1 MADAVPASAD
11 RPRDSKDGTGDDKKI
26 KKGFSL
32 SSLDLTP
39 TKGYFRLL
47 FLTPKD
53 SVLDFALISIGFIAS
68 IGAGIPFPLLGILFG
83 ELVDDL
89 NSTSCRASSNADGG
103 GDDGSIQ
110 AAVNRKLLL
119 VIYVTV
125 ANFCLIWLHCACWS
139 LFGERVVRRLRYRY
153 LTALL
158 RQDLAYF
165 ETLPAGDIA
174 ARLDADLTTVQAGTS
189 EKVGIVVQSVSYFV
203 AAYVV
208 AFLKDAKLAGI
219 LFSLVPCYFLMAL
232 GGNYFTK
239 KYVGR
244 VGDGTTKATAIAS
257 ESLAHMRL
265 IKVFGAADRIEGIF
279 VGHLRSIQGAAV
291 GKFLT
296 ASVQMG
302 LLYFIAYCAS
312 ALAMWQGGLQIA
324 ESVATGGG
332 NGITVGN
339 VYTVIFVL
347 VDASFIISQVAPFLT
362 IFANASKSSE
372 KLFQTIQRRAPID
385 GTDQDKGI
393 KRSNMEGD
401 ICLQDVSFSY
411 PSRSEVPVL
420 ENVSLTIPSNKM
432 TGVVGLSGSGKSTI
446 AALVERLYDPDEGKV
461 TVDGTDLRD
470 FNVNNYRGHVS
481 IVEQMP
487 TLFNR
492 SVLENIAQGLV
503 DSGRPEHQELQEALL
518 NGALAQLADDVR
530 GGGDLDTLARKD
542 PALQTIV
549 RLAREAADLVGATE
563 YIVRLQHG
571 LATTVGPGG
580 SMLSGGQKQRAAFAR
595 AVIRNP
601 SILILDEATAALD
614 SASEARI
621 QDAMDEFSTN
631 RTTIVIAHRLSTIK
645 SADNILVMERGGKVV
660 EQGTYSSLMERDG
673 VFASLVKL
681 QSLKPD
687 EDETDPRG
695 SGETTS
701 DITKTEK
708 KHTRHGIESLADA
721 EKSSEGEESGDGPNA
736 HALEDTRTNTRG
748 FFSTFGAILGFARP
762 QFLFVIFGIIAATI
776 VGGSHSGEAVIFG
789 NVVGRLNSCRLPSE
803 IRESASLF
811 GGLFFGLALVE
822 FLANVVSTASFGWVS
837 EKLLFKTRVL
847 SLRSLLGKSLHWH
860 DSEGRTPGTLLAYI
874 SADAIA
880 MSGMTG
886 TILGITFSV
895 MVNLVSGIVLAH
907 VIAWKI
913 ALVLLACVPVL
924 LMSGFLRIR
933 VQAKFAAR
941 HAKAF
946 ADSVAIAIEAVDS
959 IRIISV
965 FSLQKDAANTFLRS
979 LRGPYKETLK
989 SILYGNFYLALS
1001 FSIGN
1006 CVYALAYW
1014 WGAKQTANGTYTQTQ
1029 FFIVLTALLFAAQS
1043 SGQIFSLAPDIS
1055 KAAVASRRVLSLILP
1070 KGEKAS
1076 RVEKEARRTAGD
1088 PEQGK
1093 SSSPAE
1099 LTQEQPPGVDEKASK
1114 GVTIALRNVNFAY
1127 PSRPD
1132 VPVLSDLSLDIPAGS
1147 FAALVGPSGAGKSTV
1162 VSLLERLYV
1171 PASGAITL
1179 DGLDI
1184 TQAPEA
1190 TPGTT
1195 TTSQPSFRDDI
1206 ALVPQDTV
1214 LFSGTVAF
1222 NIGLGAR
1229 PGHAATQ
1236 AEIERAARL
1245 ACIHDTIAGLPQGYE
1260 TPCGPS
1266 AGLQFFSGGQKQR
1279 LCIARALVR
1288 RPRLLLLDES
1298 SSALDAESEARWE
1311 AALETVR
1318 GEGGVTIV
1326 AVAHRLRT
1334 IMKAGVIF
1342 VVEGGRVLDRGSHEE
1357 LVGRCERY
1365 RNDVLH
1371 QTLE

>member
-1 MADAVPASAD
+1 MNPSQ
-11 RPRDSKDGTGDDKKI
+11 
-26 KKGFSL
+26 L
-32 SSLDLTP
+32 
-39 TKGYFRLL
+39 
-47 FLTPKD
+47 
-53 SVLDFALISIGFIAS
+53 
-68 IGAGIPFPLLGILFG
+68 
-83 ELVDDL
+83 
-89 NSTSCRASSNADGG
+89 
-103 GDDGSIQ
+103 
-110 AAVNRKLLL
+110 
-119 VIYVTV
+119 TV
-125 ANFCLIWLHCACWS
+125 AD
-139 LFGERVVRRLRYRY
+139 
-153 LTALL
+153 T
-158 RQDLAYF
+158 LA
-165 ETLPAGDIA
+165 
-174 ARLDADLTTVQAGTS
+174 
-189 EKVGIVVQSVSYFV
+189 
-203 AAYVV
+203 
-208 AFLKDAKLAGI
+208 
-219 LFSLVPCYFLMAL
+219 
-232 GGNYFTK
+232 
-239 KYVGR
+239 
-244 VGDGTTKATAIAS
+244 
-257 ESLAHMRL
+257 
-265 IKVFGAADRIEGIF
+265 
-279 VGHLRSIQGAAV
+279 
-291 GKFLT
+291 
-296 ASVQMG
+296 
-302 LLYFIAYCAS
+302 
-312 ALAMWQGGLQIA
+312 
-324 ESVATGGG
+324 
-332 NGITVGN
+332 
-339 VYTVIFVL
+339 
-347 VDASFIISQVAPFLT
+347 ASFIISQVAPFLT

-385 GTDQDKGI
+385 GTDQERGI
-393 KRSNMEGD
+393 KRSNMTGD
-401 ICLQDVSFSY
+401 ICLEDVSFSY
-411 PSRSEVPVL
+411 PSRPEVPVL
-420 ENVSLTIPSNKM
+420 ENVSLSIPSNKM

-446 AALVERLYDPDEGKV
+446 AALVERLYDPNDGRV
-461 TVDGTDLRD
+461 TIDNIDLRN
-470 FNVNNYRGHVS
+470 FNVNNYRGHVA

-503 DSGRPEHQELQEALL
+503 GSGRPEHQGLQEALL
-518 NGALAQLADDVR
+518 GGALAQLADDVR
-530 GGGDLDTLARKD
+530 DGGDLDTLAQRN

-621 QDAMDEFSTN
+621 QVAMDKFSTS

-660 EQGTYSSLMERDG
+660 EQGTYTSLMEEDG

-681 QSLKPD
+681 QSLKSD
-687 EDETDPRG
+687 DDDVDPRG

-701 DITKTEK
+701 DVTKTEK
-708 KHTRHGIESLADA
+708 KRAKDGMEGLTDA
-721 EKSSEGEESGDGPNA
+721 EKSSEDEDSGDGTNA
-736 HALEDTRTNTRG
+736 HAHEDTRTNSRG
-748 FFSTFGAILGFARP
+748 FLSTFGAILGFARP
-762 QFLFVIFGIIAATI
+762 QFLFVVFGIIAATI

-895 MVNLVSGIVLAH
+895 MVNLISGIVLAH

-979 LRGPYKETLK
+979 LRGPYKATLK
-989 SILYGNFYLALS
+989 SILFGNFYLALS

-1055 KAAVASRRVLSLILP
+1055 RAAVASRRVLSLILP

-1076 RVEKEARRTAGD
+1076 HVEKEARRAPGD

-1093 SSSPAE
+1093 NPPAE
-1099 LTQEQPPGVDEKASK
+1099 SKEPRENEKAGK

-1132 VPVLSDLSLDIPAGS
+1132 VPVLTDLSLDIPAGS

-1195 TTSQPSFRDDI
+1195 TTTTQASFRDDI

-1229 PGHAATQ
+1229 PGTAATR

-1245 ACIHDTIAGLPQGYE
+1245 ACIHDTIAGLPRGYE

-1298 SSALDAESEARWE
+1298 SSALDAEGEARWE
-1311 AALETVR
+1311 AALETLR
-1318 GEGGVTIV
+1318 GGEGGGVTVV

-1334 IMKAGVIF
+1334 IMKARVIF
-1342 VVEGGRVLDRGSHEE
+1342 VIEGGRVLDRGSHEE

>member
-1 MADAVPASAD
+1 MADAALASAH
-11 RPRDSKDGTGDDKKI
+11 RPMGAEKDTVDEKKT

-32 SSLDLTP
+32 SSLDLSP

-47 FLTPKD
+47 FLTSKD
-53 SVLDFALISIGFIAS
+53 SLLDLALISVGFLAS

-83 ELVDDL
+83 QLVDDL
-89 NSTSCRASSNADGG
+89 NSTSCRTGSGA
-103 GDDGSIQ
+103 DDGSTQ
-110 AAVNRKLLL
+110 AAVNRKLVL

-125 ANFCLIWLHCACWS
+125 ANFCLIWLHCSCWA

-153 LTALL
+153 LCALL

-174 ARLDADLTTVQAGTS
+174 ARLDADLSTVQAGTS
-189 EKVGIVVQSVSYFV
+189 EKVGILVQSVSYFV

-208 AFLKDAKLAGI
+208 AFLKDARLAGM
-219 LFSLVPCYFLMAL
+219 LVSLVPCFLIMAL

-244 VGDGTTKATAIAS
+244 VGDGTAKATAIAS

-265 IKVFGAADRIEGIF
+265 IKVFGAAGRIESIF
-279 VGHLRSIQGAAV
+279 VGHLRSVQGAAV

-324 ESVATGGG
+324 ESVETGGG

-372 KLFQTIQRRAPID
+372 KLLQTIQRPAPID
-385 GTDQDKGI
+385 GTDREKGI
-393 KRSNMEGD
+393 KRSSMEGD
-401 ICLQDVSFSY
+401 IAFEDVSFRY
-411 PSRSEVPVL
+411 PSRPEVPVL
-420 ENVSLTIPSNKM
+420 ENVSLSIPSNKM
-432 TGVVGLSGSGKSTI
+432 TGIVGLSGSGKSTI
-446 AALVERLYDPDEGKV
+446 AALVERLYDPNGGKV
-461 TVDGTDLRD
+461 TIDGTDLRE

-492 SVLENIAQGLV
+492 SVLENIAHGLV

-518 NGALAQLADDVR
+518 GGALAQLAEDAR
-530 GGGDLDTLARKD
+530 QGSDLEKLAQKD

-621 QDAMDEFSTN
+621 QDAMDKFSTS

-645 SADNILVMERGGKVV
+645 NADNILVMDRGGKVV
-660 EQGTYSSLMERDG
+660 EQGTYTSLMERDG

-681 QSLKPD
+681 QSLKSNEEE
-687 EDETDPRG
+687 EDFRG
-695 SGETTS
+695 SSETAS
-701 DITKTEK
+701 DVIRTEK
-708 KHTRHGIESLADA
+708 KRTRDGVESLADA
-721 EKSSEGEESGDGPNA
+721 EESSDSEDNGDGANPHA
-736 HALEDTRTNTRG
+736 HENTKTSTRG
-748 FFSTFGAILGFARP
+748 FLSTFGAILGLARP
-762 QFLFVIFGIIAATI
+762 QALFIIFGIIAATI

-822 FLANVVSTASFGWVS
+822 FLANVISTASFGWVS
-837 EKLLFKTRVL
+837 EKLLFRTRVL
-847 SLRSLLGKSLHWH
+847 SLRSLLGKSLRWH
-860 DSEGRTPGTLLAYI
+860 DSEGRTPGTLAAYI
-874 SADAIA
+874 SADAVA

-895 MVNLVSGIVLAH
+895 AVNLVSGIVLAH
-907 VIAWKI
+907 AVAWKI
-913 ALVLLACVPVL
+913 AVVLLACVPVL

-933 VQAKFAAR
+933 VQATFAAR

-959 IRIISV
+959 IRAIST
-965 FSLQKDAANTFLRS
+965 FSLQRDAANTFLRS
-979 LRGPYKETLK
+979 LRGPYRASLK
-989 SILYGNFYLALS
+989 SILYGSFYLALS

-1043 SGQIFSLAPDIS
+1043 SGQVFSLAPDIS

-1076 RVEKEARRTAGD
+1076 RLEKEARSTSGD
-1088 PEQGK
+1088 PENGK
-1093 SSSPAE
+1093 SSTAPES
-1099 LTQEQPPGVDEKASK
+1099 QNSRMDEKA
-1114 GVTIALRNVNFAY
+1114 GRGTTIALRNVNFAY

-1132 VPVLSDLSLDIPAGS
+1132 VPVLTDFSLDIPAGS

-1171 PASGAITL
+1171 PESGSITL

-1190 TPGTT
+1190 APGTT
-1195 TTSQPSFRDDI
+1195 HPSFRDDV

-1214 LFSGTVAF
+1214 LFSGTVGF

-1229 PGHAATQ
+1229 PGEVATQ
-1236 AEIERAARL
+1236 EEIEQAARL
-1245 ACIHDTIAGLPQGYE
+1245 ACIHDTIAALPQGYD

-1318 GEGGVTIV
+1318 SGGGVTIV

-1334 IMKAGVIF
+1334 IKKAAVIF
-1342 VVEGGRVLDRGSHEE
+1342 VVEDGRVLDRGSHEE

>member
-1 MADAVPASAD
+1 M
-11 RPRDSKDGTGDDKKI
+11 
-26 KKGFSL
+26 
-32 SSLDLTP
+32 
-39 TKGYFRLL
+39 
-47 FLTPKD
+47 
-53 SVLDFALISIGFIAS
+53 
-68 IGAGIPFPLLGILFG
+68 
-83 ELVDDL
+83 
-89 NSTSCRASSNADGG
+89 
-103 GDDGSIQ
+103 
-110 AAVNRKLLL
+110 
-119 VIYVTV
+119 
-125 ANFCLIWLHCACWS
+125 
-139 LFGERVVRRLRYRY
+139 
-153 LTALL
+153 
-158 RQDLAYF
+158 LA
-165 ETLPAGDIA
+165 
-174 ARLDADLTTVQAGTS
+174 
-189 EKVGIVVQSVSYFV
+189 
-203 AAYVV
+203 
-208 AFLKDAKLAGI
+208 
-219 LFSLVPCYFLMAL
+219 
-232 GGNYFTK
+232 
-239 KYVGR
+239 
-244 VGDGTTKATAIAS
+244 
-257 ESLAHMRL
+257 
-265 IKVFGAADRIEGIF
+265 
-279 VGHLRSIQGAAV
+279 
-291 GKFLT
+291 
-296 ASVQMG
+296 
-302 LLYFIAYCAS
+302 
-312 ALAMWQGGLQIA
+312 
-324 ESVATGGG
+324 
-332 NGITVGN
+332 
-339 VYTVIFVL
+339 
-347 VDASFIISQVAPFLT
+347 ASFIISLVAPFLT

-372 KLFQTIQRRAPID
+372 KLFQTIQRQPAIE
-385 GTDQDKGI
+385 GTNQEQGI
-393 KRSNMEGD
+393 QRSSMTGD
-401 ICLQDVSFSY
+401 ISFENVSFSY
-411 PSRSEVPVL
+411 PSRAEVPVL
-420 ENVSLTIPSNKM
+420 ENVSLSIPSNKM

-446 AALVERLYDPDEGKV
+446 AALVERFYDPNAGKV

-470 FNVNNYRGHVS
+470 FNVRNYRGHVS

-492 SVLENIAQGLV
+492 SLLENIAHGLV
-503 DSGRPEHQELQEALL
+503 DSGRPEHQGLQEALL
-518 NGALAQLADDVR
+518 GGALAQLADDTR
-530 GGGDLDTLARKD
+530 KGGNLDTLAQKD

-549 RLAREAADLVGATE
+549 RLAREAAELVGATE

-571 LATTVGPGG
+571 LATIVGPGG
-580 SMLSGGQKQRAAFAR
+580 SMLSGGQKQRAVFAR
-595 AVIRNP
+595 AVIRDP

-621 QDAMDEFSTN
+621 QDALDKFSAN

-645 SADNILVMERGGKVV
+645 NADNILVMERGGKVV
-660 EQGTYSSLMERDG
+660 EQGTYACLMERDG

-681 QSLKPD
+681 QSLKSD
-687 EDETDPRG
+687 DDDMNPRI
-695 SGETTS
+695 SVETTS

-708 KHTRHGIESLADA
+708 KRTEDEVESLTDA
-721 EKSSEGEESGDGPNA
+721 EKSPESDDSGDGTNT
-736 HALEDTRTNTRG
+736 HALENTRISTRG
-748 FFSTFGAILGFARP
+748 FFSTLGAILGFARP
-762 QFLFVIFGIIAATI
+762 QSLFVIFGIIAATI

-847 SLRSLLGKSLHWH
+847 SLRSLLDRSLHWH
-860 DSEGRTPGTLLAYI
+860 ESEGRTPGTLVAYI
-874 SADAIA
+874 SSDAVA

-886 TILGITFSV
+886 TVLGITFSV
-895 MVNLVSGIVLAH
+895 IVSLISGIVLAH
-907 VIAWKI
+907 VLAWKI

-924 LMSGFLRIR
+924 FMSGFLRIR

-959 IRIISV
+959 IRVISA
-965 FSLQKDAANTFLRS
+965 FSLQKDAVNTFLRS
-979 LRGPYKETLK
+979 LRGPYRSTLK
-989 SILYGNFYLALS
+989 SILYGNFCLALS

-1014 WGAKQTANGTYTQTQ
+1014 WGAKQTANGMYTQTQ
-1029 FFIVLTALLFAAQS
+1029 FFIVLTALLVAAQS
-1043 SGQIFSLAPDIS
+1043 SGQVFSLAPDIS

-1070 KGEKAS
+1070 RGEKAS
-1076 RVEKEARRTAGD
+1076 RVEDEARWTEGD
-1088 PEQGK
+1088 LEQGNNALVE
-1093 SSSPAE
+1093 SQGPR
-1099 LTQEQPPGVDEKASK
+1099 VDEKARN
-1114 GVTIALRNVNFAY
+1114 GITVALRNVNFAY

-1132 VPVLSDLSLDIPAGS
+1132 VSVLTDLSLDIPAGS

-1184 TQAPEA
+1184 TQVPEA
-1190 TPGTT
+1190 APGTMQT
-1195 TTSQPSFRDDI
+1195 SFRDEM

-1229 PGHAATQ
+1229 PGEVATQ
-1236 AEIERAARL
+1236 AEIEQAARL
-1245 ACIHDTIAGLPQGYE
+1245 ACIHDTIAALPQGYE

-1298 SSALDAESEARWE
+1298 SSALDAESEVRWE

-1318 GEGGVTIV
+1318 AGGGVTIV

-1342 VVEGGRVLDRGSHEE
+1342 IIENGRVLDRGSHEE
-1357 LVGRCERY
+1357 LVARCNRY

>member
-1 MADAVPASAD
+1 MLDAEAASAG
-11 RPRDSKDGTGDDKKI
+11 RPMDPEKDTAGEQKTKN
-26 KKGFSL
+26 GFSL
-32 SSLDLTP
+32 SSLSLAP

-47 FLTPKD
+47 FLTPRD
-53 SVLDFALISIGFIAS
+53 SVLDFGLIIVGLFAA

-89 NSTSCRASSNADGG
+89 NSTSCSTSSAD
-103 GDDGSIQ
+103 DEAMQ

-119 VIYVTV
+119 VIYVTI
-125 ANFCLIWLHCACWS
+125 ANFALIWLNCGCWS
-139 LFGERVVRRLRYRY
+139 LFGERVVRKLRYRY
-153 LTALL
+153 LSALL

-174 ARLDADLTTVQAGTS
+174 TRLDADLTTVQSGTS

-203 AAYVV
+203 TAYIV

-219 LFSLVPCYFLMAL
+219 LVSLVPCYFLMAL

-239 KYVGR
+239 KYVSR
-244 VGDGTTKATAIAS
+244 VSDGTTKATAIAS

-265 IKVFGAADRIEGIF
+265 IKVFGAAGRIESIF

-312 ALAMWQGGLQIA
+312 ALAMWQG
-324 ESVATGGG
+324 
-332 NGITVGN
+332 
-339 VYTVIFVL
+339 
-347 VDASFIISQVAPFLT
+347 ASFIISQVAPFLT

-372 KLFQTIQRRAPID
+372 KLFLTIQRRAPID
-385 GTDQDKGI
+385 GTDRERGI

-401 ICLQDVSFSY
+401 IAFEDVSFNY
-411 PSRSEVPVL
+411 PSRPEVPVL
-420 ENVSLTIPSNKM
+420 QKISLSIPSNKM

-446 AALVERLYDPDEGKV
+446 AALVERLYDPDEGKI
-461 TVDGTDLRD
+461 TVNGTDLRE
-470 FNVNNYRGHVS
+470 FNVNNYRGHVA

-503 DSGRPEHQELQEALL
+503 DSGRPEHQDLQETLL
-518 NGALAQLADDVR
+518 GGALAQLAEDGR
-530 GGGDLDTLARKD
+530 NGGDLDTLAQKD

-563 YIVRLQHG
+563 YISRLQHG

-614 SASEARI
+614 SASEAKI
-621 QDAMDEFSTN
+621 QDAMDKFSTN
-631 RTTIVIAHRLSTIK
+631 RTTIIIAHRLSTIK
-645 SADNILVMERGGKVV
+645 NADNILVMERGGNVV
-660 EQGTYSSLMERDG
+660 EQGTYTSLIERDG

-681 QSLKPD
+681 QSLNSD
-687 EDETDPRG
+687 NEELDPRG
-695 SGETTS
+695 SGDTTS

-708 KHTRHGIESLADA
+708 KRARHGEESLADVD
-721 EKSSEGEESGDGPNA
+721 KQSESGESGDGTNA
-736 HALEDTRTNTRG
+736 HAHEDTKTSERG

-762 QFLFVIFGIIAATI
+762 QFLFIVFGIIAATI

-789 NVVGRLNSCRLPSE
+789 NVVGRLNSCQLPSE

-811 GGLFFGLALVE
+811 GGLFFGLALLE
-822 FLANVVSTASFGWVS
+822 FFANVISTASFGWVS
-837 EKLLFKTRVL
+837 EKLLFKTRIL
-847 SLRSLLGKSLHWH
+847 SLRSLLNKSLHWH

-895 MVNLVSGIVLAH
+895 MVNLLSGIILAH
-907 VIAWKI
+907 AIAWKI

-933 VQAKFAAR
+933 VQAKFAAS

-959 IRIISV
+959 IRIISA
-965 FSLQKDAANTFLRS
+965 FSLQKDAANTFIRS
-979 LRGPYKETLK
+979 LRAPYKATLK
-989 SILYGNFYLALS
+989 NIVLGNFYLGVS

-1070 KGEKAS
+1070 KGEKAT

-1093 SSSPAE
+1093 NSPLKPE
-1099 LTQEQPPGVDEKASK
+1099 EPRVDEKAGK
-1114 GVTIALRNVNFAY
+1114 GVTIALKNVNFAY
-1127 PSRPD
+1127 PSRPE
-1132 VPVLSDLSLDIPAGS
+1132 VPVLTDLSLDIPAGS

-1190 TPGTT
+1190 APGTM
-1195 TTSQPSFRDDI
+1195 QASFRDDI

-1214 LFSGTVAF
+1214 LFSGTVGF

-1229 PGHAATQ
+1229 PGQTATQ
-1236 AEIERAARL
+1236 AEIETAARL
-1245 ACIHDTIAGLPQGYE
+1245 ACIHDTIAALPQGYD

-1298 SSALDAESEARWE
+1298 SSALDAESEAKWE
-1311 AALETVR
+1311 AALETIR
-1318 GEGGVTIV
+1318 AEGGVTIV

-1334 IMKAGVIF
+1334 IKKAGVIF
-1342 VVEGGRVLDRGSHEE
+1342 VIENGRVLDRGTHEE